1 MSAISVPG
9 WYSKAGV
16 ARPLTQIRDK
26 ITRTDGKTG
35 KGGAGPGRSPRS
47 GHISKVTDF
56 WSVSKIQNR
65 TCILQV
71 YSTFFQVRLNELSVE
86 HISNLQMRWPQSSSK
101 MITISWKH
109 PPDPMGSQQELG
121 YLWVGSYL
129 TLVYDRVPQMWFQ
142 VRNAIYPKPF
152 KITLRELPNTAQ
164 TFYNKSTQYHYPRSC
179 TIDR

>member
-1 MSAISVPG
+1 MV
-9 WYSKAGV
+9 
-16 ARPLTQIRDK
+16 RPLTQIRDK
-26 ITRTDGKTG
+26 TARTDGKTG

-129 TLVYDRVPQMWFQ
+129 TLVYDRVPQM
-142 VRNAIYPKPF
+142 
-152 KITLRELPNTAQ
+152 
-164 TFYNKSTQYHYPRSC
+164 
-179 TIDR
+179 

>member
-1 MSAISVPG
+1 MAKPEKGELVLEEVQGLGTSPK
-9 WYSKAGV
+9 WQTFGV
-16 ARPLTQIRDK
+16 FQK
-26 ITRTDGKTG
+26 FRT
-35 KGGAGPGRSPRS
+35 
-47 GHISKVTDF
+47 GHV
-56 WSVSKIQNR
+56 
-65 TCILQV
+65 ILQV

-86 HISNLQMRWPQSSSK
+86 HISNLQMSCPQSSSK

-109 PPDPMGSQQELG
+109 PPDTVGSQKELG
-121 YLWVGSYL
+121 YSWVGSYL
-129 TLVYDRVPQMWFQ
+129 TLVYDHVPQMWFQ